1 MNKIIKFGI
10 VGLGNIGK
18 RHHQHIDAHPF
29 GLLVAVCDIDSRKKD
44 GLTIPFYSDLTEM
57 ISREQLDVIC
67 ICTPNYLHAPQSIL
81 ALENCINVVC
91 EKPMAN
97 SLADA
102 EAMIASAEKTNKT
115 IFVVKQN
122 RYNPPVQEVKKLI
135 NNNTLGKIFFVNV
148 NCYWNRNDY
157 YYNESNWRGK
167 LKEDGGCLYT
177 QFSHFVDIIYYL
189 FGDVIALK
197 SLMNNFNHH
206 NTEVED
212 TGTCILELKSGGM
225 VNFNFTTNAFNKNME
240 GAITIIAEHGTLK
253 IGGQYLNTIEY
264 QQIKET
270 MLPAI
275 NISEKNN
282 NYGQYQGSMS
292 NHDLMIDNVIQ
303 TLNGKATIMTNA
315 YEGRDVVKIISDMY
329 AVKI

>member
-18 RHHQHIDAHPF
+18 RHQQHIDAHPF
-29 GLLVAVCDIDSRKKD
+29 GNLVAVCDMNISKKE
-44 GLTIPFYSDLTEM
+44 GLTVPFYTDLAAM
-57 ISREQLDVIC
+57 ISSEKLDVIC
-67 ICTPNYLHAPQSIL
+67 ICTPNYLHAPQSIF
-81 ALENCINVVC
+81 ALENNINVVC

-97 SLADA
+97 TLADA
-102 EAMIASAEKTNKT
+102 EAMIACAEKTNKT

-135 NNNTLGKIFFVNV
+135 SNNTLGKIFFVNV

-197 SLMNNFNHH
+197 SFMNNYNHP

-212 TGTCILELKSGGM
+212 TGACILALKSGGI
-225 VNFNFTTNAFNKNME
+225 VNFNFTTNAYNKNME

-270 MLPAI
+270 MLPEI
-275 NISEKNN
+275 NITEKNN

-303 TLNGKATIMTNA
+303 TLNGTATIMTNA
-315 YEGRDVVKIISDMY
+315 YEGRAVVKIISDMY